1 MDFTHH
7 VTRSLHEEHEAVT
20 GMLGK
25 LQHMLKEQGPDRPP
39 QHDNTVATE
48 ALNALIAAVEVEMP
62 RHFDFEERELLPR
75 LAEEGDGDM
84 GALLIEE
91 HEVILPLAKRLAG
104 LARAA
109 RADGFGQQPWSDFH
123 RMANELVERL
133 SAHVEKEEMAL
144 LPALAEILDEDEDRA
159 IWNRYAMAN

>member
-1 MDFTHH
+1 MDLTHH

-25 LQHMLKEQGPDRPP
+25 LHHMLKQQGPDTPP
-39 QHDNTVATE
+39 EQGNTMAAE

-62 RHFDFEERELLPR
+62 RHFDFEERALLPR
-75 LAEEGDGDM
+75 LAEEGHGDM

-91 HEVILPLAKRLAG
+91 HEIILPLARRLAG

-109 RADGFGQQPWSDFH
+109 RLDGWGQQPWTDFH
-123 RMANELVERL
+123 RQGHELVERL
-133 SAHVEKEEMAL
+133 NSHVEKEEMAL
-144 LPALAEILDEDEDRA
+144 LPALAAILDEDEDHA
-159 IWNRYAMAN
+159 IWSRYAMAQ